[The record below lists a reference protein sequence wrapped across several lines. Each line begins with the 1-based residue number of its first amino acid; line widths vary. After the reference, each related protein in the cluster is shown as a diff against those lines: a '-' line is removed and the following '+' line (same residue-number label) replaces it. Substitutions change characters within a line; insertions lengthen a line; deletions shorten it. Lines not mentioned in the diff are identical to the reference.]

1 MQCDIVLLF
10 SVSLN
15 FFLMQLLLV
24 WFGVPCSTDLG
35 YSFCGL
41 VWFGILL
48 MYVFAVFADQSTI
61 TCNRY
66 YDPMK

>member
-10 SVSLN
+10 SVVE
-15 FFLMQLLLV
+15 FFLMQLLLRQNHLV
-24 WFGVPCSTDLG
+24 LG

-41 VWFGILL
+41 VWFGNLL
-48 MYVFAVFADQSTI
+48 MYVFVVFADQSTI

-66 YDPMK
+66 YDTMK

>member
-15 FFLMQLLLV
+15 FLMQLLLRQNNLV
-24 WFGVPCSTDLG
+24 LG

-41 VWFGILL
+41 VWFGNLL
-48 MYVFAVFADQSTI
+48 MYVFVVFADQSTI

-66 YDPMK
+66 YDTMK